1 MSPGGGQMKKGS
13 VWLLGGI
20 ASGIILLAL
29 MALSQ
34 GPPELMALAT
44 VLTAGA
50 ALLSSI
56 TRKEK

>member
-1 MSPGGGQMKKGS
+1 MKSSS

-20 ASGIILLAL
+20 ASGVIFLTL

-34 GPPELMALAT
+34 GPSELMALAA

-56 TRKEK
+56 TRKGK